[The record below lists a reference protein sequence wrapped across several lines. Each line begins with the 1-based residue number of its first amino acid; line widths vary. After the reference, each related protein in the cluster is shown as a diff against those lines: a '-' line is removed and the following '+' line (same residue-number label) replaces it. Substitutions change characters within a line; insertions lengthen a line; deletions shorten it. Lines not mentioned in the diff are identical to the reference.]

1 MNQTNSKNISP
12 LLSILFVALIFL
24 FLIVFSPSKGIQYGD
39 FGLMNIQVQD
49 IIESGYSTFSL
60 NYKGETVDP
69 EHKFYPY
76 TKPFIGKVNGKY
88 YIDFPPY
95 FPLVN
100 APFVQLLGV
109 NGLYLLNYLSLLL
122 TLFLLYKLGKLY
134 ELDNL
139 LIHLSIIL
147 YSFGMTSTMYNL
159 VFHEYPLGIFWITLS
174 FYFISHYYKKQNLS
188 SLVLFGFFGAL
199 SLFFRLEM
207 IFVIIASGL
216 SLVFIQK
223 KDFFKILIY
232 SLSGFIFPFLLLL
245 YLNYYIHGHP
255 LGLRYLLTLTDNST
269 PSLLGRIAIIQD
281 MLFSN
286 TRGIFHQSPFIL
298 ILVAAILFG
307 KKFLNKE
314 RFLLI
319 LTFIGFILIL
329 LTSPNH
335 GDHRA
340 PRYLFG
346 IYPILSILSVIC
358 YQFLTTQINSNEE
371 ILQAKVNISPKTKNI
386 LLTSLFAILILLS
399 FHSTFQNYRWMKRA
413 SLGVAEFNQRL
424 SKIAENNPIIF
435 RDYAQPL
442 NSQNLYLNQ
451 MMFVVEN
458 MDDLK
463 NLLQKLKSTNVPK
476 VIVSQAFPSG
486 LETGSRDNIVQ
497 NYSKSLTLTQQGD
510 KFYFPN
516 EEMYTIFEWIDLGK
530 NQSLLV
536 LNIFLN

>member
-1 MNQTNSKNISP
+1 MLNKIKNIS
-12 LLSILFVALIFL
+12 LVVSLFVSGFVFFLLIF
-24 FLIVFSPSKGIQYGD
+24 FHPSKGIQYGD

-49 IIESGYSTFSL
+49 IIQSGYSTFAL
-60 NYKGETVDP
+60 NYKGESIDP

-100 APFVQLLGV
+100 APFVQFLGV
-109 NGLYLLNYLSLLL
+109 NGLYLLNYVSLLL

-134 ELDNL
+134 ELDNS

-174 FYFISHYYKKQNLS
+174 FYFISNYYKKQNLS
-188 SLVLFGFFGAL
+188 SLVLFGFFGAI

-223 KDFFKILIY
+223 KDFLKILIY
-232 SLSGFIFPFLLLL
+232 SLCGFIFPFLLLL

-298 ILVAAILFG
+298 ILAAAILFG
-307 KKFLNKE
+307 KKFMNKE

-319 LTFIGFILIL
+319 LILIGFTLIL

-346 IYPILSILSVIC
+346 IYPILSLLSVIC
-358 YQFLTTQINSNEE
+358 YQFLTTQIKSNEE
-371 ILQAKVNISPKTKNI
+371 FLKVSPKTKSI
-386 LLTSLFAILILLS
+386 LLTSLFTILILLS

-413 SLGVAEFNQRL
+413 ALGVAEFNQQL
-424 SKIAENNPIIF
+424 SKLAENNPIIF

-463 NLLQKLKSTNVPK
+463 TLLQKLKSTNVPK
-476 VIVSQAFPSG
+476 VIISQAFPSG
-486 LETGSRDNIVQ
+486 IETGSRDNIVQ
-497 NYSKSLTLTQQGD
+497 NYTKSLTLTQQGD

-516 EEMYTIFEWIDLGK
+516 EEMYAIFEWIDLGK

-536 LNIFLN
+536 LNIFLY